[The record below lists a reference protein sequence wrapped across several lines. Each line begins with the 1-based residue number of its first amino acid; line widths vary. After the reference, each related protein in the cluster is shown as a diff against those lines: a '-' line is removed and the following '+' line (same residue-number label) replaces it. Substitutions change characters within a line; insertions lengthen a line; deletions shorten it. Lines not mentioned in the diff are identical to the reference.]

1 VGFAGD
7 TTPAADGSEGGG
19 GLDPQQQLAAADP
32 VVVQVLELL
41 AAGDID
47 NEDLQTLPKN
57 VLRQLMALAEEG
69 GGLQSLPQLQQQQQ
83 GEADTLR
90 QPTAVAGVGTE
101 VQGLGG
107 HGAGAAGGSGRARGS
122 PANGSPRTGSCYS
135 FAI

>member
-1 VGFAGD
+1 L
-7 TTPAADGSEGGG
+7 AAD
-19 GLDPQQQLAAADP
+19 DP

-83 GEADTLR
+83 QGEADTLR
-90 QPTAVAGVGTE
+90 QPTAVAGVGAE

-122 PANGSPRTGSCYS
+122 PANGSPRTGSRYS